1 METTQPGTPWTM
13 WSRTTETTG
22 RCDAEKLRASCP
34 VNYRTRDYKPFRFR
48 RECEKLWLGP
58 GRLSRFYFVL
68 TIDMPSVQFLGCWGV
83 ILWKY
88 DVVRGYPVLGGNGDE
103 CDDESRQMI
112 APAHQGNY
120 YLLNLHVFLST
131 AHIAVWK
138 HGYMVQRVGAVAG
151 SWASFYV

>member
-1 METTQPGTPWTM
+1 M
-13 WSRTTETTG
+13 SS
-22 RCDAEKLRASCP
+22 KLIIC
-34 VNYRTRDYKPFRFR
+34 RTREYNRSGENVRNCGSASVD
-48 RECEKLWLGP
+48 C
-58 GRLSRFYFVL
+58 FYFVL

-112 APAHQGNY
+112 VPAHQGNY
-120 YLLNLHVFLST
+120 YLLNLHVSPSP

-138 HGYMVQRVGAVAG
+138 HGAACGAWGPWLAPGLGKFLSIEVC
-151 SWASFYV
+151 

>member
-1 METTQPGTPWTM
+1 
-13 WSRTTETTG
+13 
-22 RCDAEKLRASCP
+22 
-34 VNYRTRDYKPFRFR
+34 
-48 RECEKLWLGP
+48 
-58 GRLSRFYFVL
+58 
-68 TIDMPSVQFLGCWGV
+68 MPSVQFLGCWGV

-120 YLLNLHVFLST
+120 YLLNLHVFPST

-138 HGYMVQRVGAVAG
+138 HGAACGGRGWLLGKFLCIEV
-151 SWASFYV
+151 

>member
-1 METTQPGTPWTM
+1 M
-13 WSRTTETTG
+13 
-22 RCDAEKLRASCP
+22 ARARWI
-34 VNYRTRDYKPFRFR
+34 VQ
-48 RECEKLWLGP
+48 G
-58 GRLSRFYFVL
+58 FVL

-120 YLLNLHVFLST
+120 YLLNLHVFPST
-131 AHIAVWK
+131 HRSVETWCSVW
-138 HGYMVQRVGAVAG
+138 GPWLAPG
-151 SWASFYV
+151 